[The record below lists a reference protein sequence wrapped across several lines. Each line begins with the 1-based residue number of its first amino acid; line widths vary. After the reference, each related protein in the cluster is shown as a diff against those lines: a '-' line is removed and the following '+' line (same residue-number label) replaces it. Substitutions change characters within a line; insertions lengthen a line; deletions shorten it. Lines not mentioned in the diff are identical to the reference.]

1 MLIYDYFH
9 LIFMKMFFAPSRVRT
24 KKVDRA
30 SWGEENIES
39 AGVKTSFLL
48 SERCKKNLLLQ
59 YLEKAL
65 MKTPTS
71 TASLCES
78 IKTGPSPN
86 FVTDNH

>member
-9 LIFMKMFFAPSRVRT
+9 LTFMKMFSAPSRVRT

-71 TASLCES
+71 IAHSTSSLCES
-78 IKTGPSPN
+78 IKTGLL
-86 FVTDNH
+86 